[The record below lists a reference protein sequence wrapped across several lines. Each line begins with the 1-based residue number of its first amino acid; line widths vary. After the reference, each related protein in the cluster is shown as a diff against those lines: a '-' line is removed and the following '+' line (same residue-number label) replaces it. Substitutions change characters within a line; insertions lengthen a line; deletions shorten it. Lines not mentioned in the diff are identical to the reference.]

1 MVKVRSVEA
10 RVFVHATENRDK
22 VLAAL
27 RNVVGDARIE
37 EDVLEGYFGNPI
49 DVITA
54 VVEGQQAEEVVLRI
68 LSGLSEAD
76 RAFLLATLEDRIDK
90 NGSLH
95 IRLDKQKAYLG
106 KFAIS
111 DSDDVIKLQI
121 RLKLKGREDLAELE
135 RLIKGER

>member
-27 RNVVGDARIE
+27 RNVIGNARIE

-76 RAFLLATLEDRIDK
+76 RAFLLATLEERIDR